1 VASTERLVD
10 LTAAAAARRI
20 AAGALSPVAFVEA
33 CLERIRAIE
42 PAVRAW
48 VHVDAEGARAA
59 AREREA
65 EARAGRFRGVLH
77 GVPVGVKDIIDV
89 AGMPTTAGARPFA
102 HRRPAVDAP
111 VVARLRAAGAIVLGK
126 TATTEFAYR
135 DPAPTR
141 NPWNVAHTPGGSS
154 SGSGAGVAA
163 RMVPLALGT
172 QTVGSVLRPAAYCGV
187 VGLKG
192 THGLVPTAGVVP
204 LAWSLDHVGVLAR
217 SVEDAALVLG
227 IMSGRSLSVEETGAP
242 RVGVLTELI
251 ARGEPD
257 VARHVSDV
265 AERLARAGATVVEV
279 KLPAS
284 FGALGEAGLTIL
296 EVEAATYHEP
306 AFAVHAGDFGDAIAA
321 LVRKGLGQAATVY
334 VGADRTRAQC
344 REELQAIAE
353 AYDALLTPTAPAAPP
368 PGLAWTG
375 DASLCAPWS
384 STGLPAISLPSGTT
398 SARLPHAVQLVG
410 GRGTESRLL
419 AAAAWCERVLAFA
432 GAPEL

>member
-1 VASTERLVD
+1 MSGERLID

-20 AAGALSPVAFVEA
+20 GTKALSPVTLVDA
-33 CLERIRAIE
+33 CLERIETVE

-48 VHVDAEGARAA
+48 VHVDADGARAR

-65 EARAGRFRGVLH
+65 EARAGRLRGALH

-89 AGMPTTAGARPFA
+89 AGMPTTAGARAFA
-102 HRRPAVDAP
+102 HRRPAGDAP

-141 NPWNVAHTPGGSS
+141 NPWNLTHTPGGSS

-192 THGLVPTAGVVP
+192 THGLVPADGVVP

-217 SVEDAALVLG
+217 SVEDAALALG
-227 IMSGRSLSVEETGAP
+227 IMSGRSLDVPAAGVP
-242 RVGVLTELI
+242 RLGLLSELV
-251 ARGEPD
+251 ARAEPD
-257 VARHVSDV
+257 VAQHVRAV
-265 AERLARAGATVVEV
+265 ADRLAHAGAAIVEV

-284 FGALGEAGLTIL
+284 FDALGEAGLTIL
-296 EVEAATYHEP
+296 EVEAAAYHEP
-306 AFAVHAGDFGDAIAA
+306 AFADHAADFGDAIAA

-334 VGADRTRAQC
+334 VSADRIRARC
-344 REELQAIAE
+344 RSELQTLAAP
-353 AYDALLTPTAPAAPP
+353 YDALITPTAPAPAPT
-368 PGLAWTG
+368 GLSWTG

-384 STGLPAISLPSGTT
+384 STGLPAITLPSGTAT
-398 SARLPHAVQLVG
+398 SGLPHAVQLVG
-410 GRGTESRLL
+410 ARETETRLL
-419 AAAAWCERVLAFA
+419 AAAAWCERTLAFTA
-432 GAPEL
+432 APRL